1 MLFDKTHFDIKYE
14 CIEFFST
21 RINVGGIKH
30 GETPLISPTA
40 KFSFTPIFPAIQYQ
54 QFHDISIPFK
64 CNDKATLNYSKCQ
77 NNNGK
82 QYNISIIK

>member
-21 RINVGGIKH
+21 RININVGRIKL

-40 KFSFTPIFPAIQYQ
+40 EFSSMPIFPAIQYQ
-54 QFHDISIPFK
+54 QFHEIYPSD
-64 CNDKATLNYSKCQ
+64 LNAM
-77 NNNGK
+77 
-82 QYNISIIK
+82 IKLL